1 MGWYYDKA
9 DARHIWDLM
18 MNRCNKSMPG
28 YEDATVCDEWKNY
41 YNFEKWYMEHVY
53 ATKQWR
59 LELDKD
65 LFGDGSKIYGPETCC
80 LIPKS
85 FNLLLA
91 SCTSRN
97 QFLPG
102 VSMTK
107 AGTYKATVQ
116 IKLENCT
123 KTFKTEEEC
132 FLFYKTHKEI
142 TIKCRAEAS
151 RTILPQY
158 VYDALM
164 QYEIKPI
171 RGIFHSSMQK
181 SKPIIYYDSDIVQ
194 RW

>member
-1 MGWYYDKA
+1 MVK
-9 DARHIWDLM
+9 
-18 MNRCNKSMPG
+18 RCNDNIRG

-65 LFGDGSKIYGPETCC
+65 LFGNGYKVYSPETCC

-107 AGTYKATVQ
+107 SGTYTTTVTIGLKSQ
-116 IKLENCT
+116 T
-123 KTFKTEEEC
+123 KVFKTEEEC
-132 FLFYKTHKEI
+132 FFFYKLHKENA
-142 TIKCRAEAS
+142 IKCKAEAS
-151 RTILPQY
+151 RPILPQM

-164 QYEIKPI
+164 KYEVKPI
-171 RGIFHSSMQK
+171 RGTYHESMRR
-181 SKPIIYYDSDIVQ
+181 SKPVVYYSSDC
-194 RW
+194 RGE